1 MWPKIKNRGSGRVT
15 ASLQHHHLLGQLRR
29 QATKNYLINIKI
41 TTIHTS
47 VRFTVH
53 DAGRK
58 TSKRSKVP
66 ERKYL
71 TRKERGMRKV
81 SLEGRQTW
89 GHTGTGSMGVRG
101 GLVNC
106 LVKPGLRLLQ
116 SFPMELAF
124 QAKSF
129 HGGQRQ
135 YCWCPGEGFSCA
147 TLYNALSPS
156 SQPGK
161 KKVFLYS

>member
-1 MWPKIKNRGSGRVT
+1 M
-15 ASLQHHHLLGQLRR
+15 ASLQHHHLVGQLRR

-47 VRFTVH
+47 VQFTVH

-58 TSKRSKVP
+58 TSKRSKVL
-66 ERKYL
+66 ERKHL

-89 GHTGTGSMGVRG
+89 GHTGTGSVGVRG

-106 LVKPGLRLLQ
+106 LVKPGLRPLQ
-116 SFPMELAF
+116 SLPMELAF

-129 HGGQRQ
+129 HGGRRH

-161 KKVFLYS
+161 ERLSCTPGTLSSLPK